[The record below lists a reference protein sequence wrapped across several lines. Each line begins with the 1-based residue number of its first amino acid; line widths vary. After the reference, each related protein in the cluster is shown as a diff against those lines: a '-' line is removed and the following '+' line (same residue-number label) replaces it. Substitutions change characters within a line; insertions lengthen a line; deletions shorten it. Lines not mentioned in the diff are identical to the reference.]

1 MSTSQPNSE
10 WSTTVAVGLPVGL
23 AVFLLVVITA
33 TLITFILPESYLS
46 SARIRI
52 DAAMVGES
60 PSSPAQPAAQAG
72 VPPTELVVLTS
83 QSVLQTVVT
92 NLDLVDKW
100 GRRYN
105 AVGKLPASA
114 AVLLLRKR
122 LEVRPLPNTSIVEIS
137 ALDESP
143 VEAAEL
149 ANAVAAAYIGYNVSI
164 HSPLKA
170 RFLDSAVPA
179 TRPARPNKPLN
190 LLLGVVIGLLLGAG
204 TGCLCGIW
212 LTARKRRG

>member
-1 MSTSQPNSE
+1 
-10 WSTTVAVGLPVGL
+10 
-23 AVFLLVVITA
+23 
-33 TLITFILPESYLS
+33 
-46 SARIRI
+46 
-52 DAAMVGES
+52 MVGES

-72 VPPTELVVLTS
+72 VPPTELVVLAS

-114 AVLLLRKR
+114 
-122 LEVRPLPNTSIVEIS
+122 
-137 ALDESP
+137 SP

-170 RFLDSAVPA
+170 RFLESAVPA
-179 TRPARPNKPLN
+179 ARPARPNKPLN
-190 LLLGVVIGLLLGAG
+190 LLLGVVIGLLLGTG

-212 LTARKRRG
+212 LTTRKRHG